1 MGFLGVSCTSV
12 SVTLETCQPYIVAC
26 VSLGVIQSVDTKL
39 MCIFGLVGPEV
50 FYVANCT
57 AIILG
62 LPDMQDVVDLE
73 VKPLKSL
80 GLVLTLVSNKLL
92 CDSLT

>member
-1 MGFLGVSCTSV
+1 VYLWV
-12 SVTLETCQPYIVAC
+12 
-26 VSLGVIQSVDTKL
+26 
-39 MCIFGLVGPEV
+39 VGPEE

-73 VKPLKSL
+73 VKPLESL
-80 GLVLTLVSNKLL
+80 GLVLTFVATSF